1 MCGGSYAFWFS
12 LIKYRLAKPLPC
24 LFLFSQDNSFM
35 HTAEKPGEGSV
46 LTRKVSK
53 CCDSLHSGS
62 DQSSR
67 WPSSIC
73 LFHVV
78 LYAQASM
85 ILPLLNLTFS
95 PSRDISKLLAL
106 IPLTS
111 CNITQVLGEYAGLYH
126 QLTEVAGVKVR
137 TDGATGGGYR
147 QSLEML
153 EVECR
158 NGGNI
163 VPNRCPV
170 DQSVLSLHVDLEMSL
185 HCLPH
190 HDPS

>member
-111 CNITQVLGEYAGLYH
+111 CNITQVLESTLASTTNSPRSQASRCG
-126 QLTEVAGVKVR
+126 Q
-137 TDGATGGGYR
+137 TGPRGGDIGR
-147 QSLEML
+147 
-153 EVECR
+153 VW
-158 NGGNI
+158 
-163 VPNRCPV
+163 RC
-170 DQSVLSLHVDLEMSL
+170 
-185 HCLPH
+185 
-190 HDPS
+190 